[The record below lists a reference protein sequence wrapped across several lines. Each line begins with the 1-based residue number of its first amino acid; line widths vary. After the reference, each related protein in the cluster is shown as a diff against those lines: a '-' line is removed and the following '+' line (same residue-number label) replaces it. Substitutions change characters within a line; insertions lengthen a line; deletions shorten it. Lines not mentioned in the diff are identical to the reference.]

1 MLLAADDR
9 GVLLIGQQSHAWIS
23 GQLAR
28 AWGNGRFG
36 AVEPHEEVCLG
47 AEQHDIGMSWWD
59 LAPTRNPDSGLPH
72 SFIEMPLEVH
82 LSLWSEGPRRLVS
95 QSRYAALL
103 ASMHGSRLYEMRDL
117 NALAAPQADAVR
129 EFLSGQREFQQQLLS
144 SLRADPVTSDDAA
157 PDVVARNSQLL
168 WTWDFLSLAICLGW
182 APCSARAV
190 PTADPG
196 APTDLELSA
205 DTAHNQLIVDPWPF
219 HRPSVSLRTEGRRLT
234 DRFDNDEALAVALRD
249 APWEA
254 VEIELVPAAQ
264 AANVAAPA
272 FSPPA

>member
-28 AWGNGRFG
+28 AWGNERFG
-36 AVEPHEEVCLG
+36 AVQPHEEVCLS

-59 LAPTRNPDSGLPH
+59 LAPTRNPDTGLPH

-82 LSLWSEGPRRLVS
+82 LALWSEGPRRLVS

-117 NALAAPQADAVR
+117 NALAAPRADAVR
-129 EFLSGQREFQQQLLS
+129 EFLAGQREFQQQLLS
-144 SLRADPVTSDDAA
+144 SLRADSATSGAAA

-168 WTWDFLSLAICLGW
+168 WTWDFMSLAICLGW
-182 APCSARAV
+182 APCSAGAV
-190 PTADPG
+190 PTADPD
-196 APTDLELSA
+196 APTDLELGA
-205 DTAHNQLIVDPWPF
+205 GTERHQVLVDPWPF
-219 HRPSVSLRTEGRRLT
+219 QRAQVTVRAEGRRLT
-234 DRFDNDEALAVALRD
+234 GRFDTDEALAAALR
-249 APWEA
+249 
-254 VEIELVPAAQ
+254 AAQ
-264 AANVAAPA
+264 WETVDFALAPP
-272 FSPPA
+272 SLDPGQT